1 MEGAGGRGGVPPAS
15 PLPLFYPPYF
25 PKLHVETCIKLLW
38 ENFSSPRKLYA
49 PNRAPPPLLSR
60 LSYNFSPIFT
70 AVYFLPKGARKG

>member
-1 MEGAGGRGGVPPAS
+1 MPPAS